1 MGRRKIAIEPLTD
14 DRNRTVTFVKRKAGL
29 FKKAHELA
37 VLCQVDLAVII
48 VGNNNKI
55 YEFAS
60 VDTPEIIECY
70 KRSKPHESKSPE
82 NYGKYK
88 KKHHLSDKLSS
99 SSSFVASPKDD
110 LHDVPV
116 DDADSDYDSNSP
128 EPKRQKHSSTHS
140 TPSSMYSK
148 QPSKAKASESKPSQS
163 QRPVLRV
170 QIPSDAKNSSND
182 SAKTITALDTTE
194 VKKDNVSESTHP
206 GQPPLPSRFDNFM
219 KLKGNQPNKN
229 TPQLPVP
236 TVSKSQTSSP
246 SSAVAPQL
254 PRNAGVPF
262 FSSLPQASPGQYQPA
277 ILPTPVLNQVFNQ
290 AYMGQP
296 SATVHPDHNNNSTN
310 NSNNNHNNN
319 NGNNSSNNEDGSQQN
334 TQQGADNDD
343 SQKFKH
349 TFPGQFANPEQTPMS
364 ALPSRYVNDI
374 FPSPSNLYPPQDWPS
389 GMTSFPA
396 NMPHYFVSMVPS
408 ANGTQKSIDIDDE
421 HKLRAFY
428 DKRMGQEVEGESV
441 SDEFKGYVFKIT
453 GGNDKQ
459 GFPMKQGVLHPTRV
473 RLLLSEGHSCY
484 RPRRSGERKRKS
496 VRGCIVNQDLSVI
509 ALAIVKQGET
519 HIEGLT
525 DTTTPKRLGP
535 KRANHIRK
543 FFGLSKE
550 DDVRDYVV
558 RRTIEKNGKTY
569 SKAPKIQRLVTP
581 QTLQRKRAL
590 KAKKINNARQQRDA
604 AAEYAQLLAQRLHER
619 KAERAEIKKRRA
631 SSLKA

>member
-116 DDADSDYDSNSP
+116 DDADSYYDSNSP

-408 ANGTQKSIDIDDE
+408 GSGQTPMTGNPMFMNARGSLSSANSGGTGNGAS
-421 HKLRAFY
+421 R
-428 DKRMGQEVEGESV
+428 EGEGVPSNTQTTQGPQPPQPAAQQ
-441 SDEFKGYVFKIT
+441 STANTSPQNSEIYM
-453 GGNDKQ
+453 GNS
-459 GFPMKQGVLHPTRV
+459 FN
-473 RLLLSEGHSCY
+473 Y
-484 RPRRSGERKRKS
+484 RK
-496 VRGCIVNQDLSVI
+496 
-509 ALAIVKQGET
+509 
-519 HIEGLT
+519 
-525 DTTTPKRLGP
+525 
-535 KRANHIRK
+535 
-543 FFGLSKE
+543 
-550 DDVRDYVV
+550 
-558 RRTIEKNGKTY
+558 
-569 SKAPKIQRLVTP
+569 
-581 QTLQRKRAL
+581 
-590 KAKKINNARQQRDA
+590 
-604 AAEYAQLLAQRLHER
+604 
-619 KAERAEIKKRRA
+619 
-631 SSLKA
+631 

>member
-70 KRSKPHESKSPE
+70 KRLKPHELKLPE

-88 KKHHLSDKLSS
+88 KKHHLSDKLLLLLL
-99 SSSFVASPKDD
+99 FVALPKDD

-128 EPKRQKHSSTHS
+128 EPKRQKHLLTHS

-148 QPSKAKASESKPSQS
+148 QPSKAKALELKPLQL

-236 TVSKSQTSSP
+236 TVSKSQTLSP

-296 SATVHPDHNNNSTN
+296 SATVHPDHNNSSTN

-319 NGNNSSNNEDGSQQN
+319 NGNNSSNNEDGSQ
-334 TQQGADNDD
+334 
-343 SQKFKH
+343 
-349 TFPGQFANPEQTPMS
+349 
-364 ALPSRYVNDI
+364 
-374 FPSPSNLYPPQDWPS
+374 
-389 GMTSFPA
+389 
-396 NMPHYFVSMVPS
+396 
-408 ANGTQKSIDIDDE
+408 
-421 HKLRAFY
+421 
-428 DKRMGQEVEGESV
+428 
-441 SDEFKGYVFKIT
+441 
-453 GGNDKQ
+453 
-459 GFPMKQGVLHPTRV
+459 
-473 RLLLSEGHSCY
+473 
-484 RPRRSGERKRKS
+484 
-496 VRGCIVNQDLSVI
+496 
-509 ALAIVKQGET
+509 
-519 HIEGLT
+519 
-525 DTTTPKRLGP
+525 
-535 KRANHIRK
+535 
-543 FFGLSKE
+543 
-550 DDVRDYVV
+550 
-558 RRTIEKNGKTY
+558 
-569 SKAPKIQRLVTP
+569 
-581 QTLQRKRAL
+581 
-590 KAKKINNARQQRDA
+590 
-604 AAEYAQLLAQRLHER
+604 
-619 KAERAEIKKRRA
+619 
-631 SSLKA
+631 